1 VALSVLKRCH
11 FGGGSWQRKWMA
23 GAYRPL
29 EEPGRMVPIDGAL
42 LVNTFPGLSLLFCL
56 AL

>member
-1 VALSVLKRCH
+1 MALSVLKRCH